1 MIYCKQLI
9 LEQKKRRVG
18 TREEKRRE
26 EKFVTRVGPAE
37 SEPNKTLKLVGTAT
51 PPKEKFYKRVGLTE
65 ITESSPTKT
74 LKLLR
79 TATPS
84 DEKESKKRN
93 KIDRNHE
100 KEEE

>member
-1 MIYCKQLI
+1 MS
-9 LEQKKRRVG
+9 QKNEVCTINENDLLQATNFGAKEKKSRHKR
-18 TREEKRRE
+18 REEKRRE

-84 DEKESKKRN
+84 DEKES
-93 KIDRNHE
+93 
-100 KEEE
+100 